1 MWPIL
6 KKKKKK
12 LKSPTITYLSKNVDK
27 LEISYIAYQNMNWW
41 KPPQKVTCYE
51 LVGFRICIPQDS
63 EILLLKKLLHSCAGR
78 DERRCSRRPHG
89 EPRCVRGRTGQGHK
103 DEPDP
108 CTAGKLGELS
118 PAALWRKR
126 THSPPWT
133 QGSWANTRRAT
144 VCTKHKT
151 FAKLKPCCYGSL
163 THRLSLWR
171 RARKSPPSHSGA
183 WLVGSGR
190 RGNENVTGA
199 SETGHH
205 PTSCMMGQVP
215 GRSFYFILHTFH
227 TGITSFTCIFHD
239 F

>member
-41 KPPQKVTCYE
+41 KPPRKVTCYE

-89 EPRCVRGRTGQGHK
+89 EPRCVRGRTGQGHE

-108 CTAGKLGELS
+108 CTARKLGELRAQLHRGGNAHTAHHEHRG
-118 PAALWRKR
+118 PER
-126 THSPPWT
+126 THAVRLFVRS
-133 QGSWANTRRAT
+133 
-144 VCTKHKT
+144 TKP
-151 FAKLKPCCYGSL
+151 LQ
-163 THRLSLWR
+163 
-171 RARKSPPSHSGA
+171 
-183 WLVGSGR
+183 
-190 RGNENVTGA
+190 N
-199 SETGHH
+199 
-205 PTSCMMGQVP
+205 
-215 GRSFYFILHTFH
+215 
-227 TGITSFTCIFHD
+227 
-239 F
+239 

>member
-1 MWPIL
+1 MYSSGL
-6 KKKKKK
+6 RN
-12 LKSPTITYLSKNVDK
+12 LTSKETFAQ
-27 LEISYIAYQNMNWW
+27 LCW
-41 KPPQKVTCYE
+41 
-51 LVGFRICIPQDS
+51 
-63 EILLLKKLLHSCAGR
+63 
-78 DERRCSRRPHG
+78 ERRAAVLTAAARRAQVCTRTNRSRARRWTWSLYRR
-89 EPRCVRGRTGQGHK
+89 ETRWT
-103 DEPDP
+103 E
-108 CTAGKLGELS
+108 S
-118 PAALWRKR
+118 PAASWRKR

-163 THRLSLWR
+163 TRRLSLWR